1 MTLKTCYLCDGDLS
15 HGLCP
20 RGFEPHSRHV
30 RYKNAFFNKNVLCH
44 STRTM
49 LLSKE
54 HLLMNALTVVLPEV
68 LQYISRNRIRP

>member
-1 MTLKTCYLCDGDLS
+1 
-15 HGLCP
+15 
-20 RGFEPHSRHV
+20 
-30 RYKNAFFNKNVLCH
+30 
-44 STRTM
+44 M